1 MPTSNG
7 AEKPRGWTT
16 AERLEREVR
25 DVEAA
30 IELVRSGT
38 ASRVT
43 LAGLRFAEAV
53 VPRLAEAVK
62 GEGIALD
69 PIWWPEDSGCD
80 ITVRRIDVDA

>member
-7 AEKPRGWTT
+7 ADLPRGWTT

-30 IELVRSGT
+30 IELVRSGA

-53 VPRLAEAVK
+53 LPRLADEVR
-62 GEGIALD
+62 GEGIAVD
-69 PIWWPEDSGCD
+69 PIYWPEDSGCD
-80 ITVRRIDVDA
+80 VTVRRIDVDA

>member
-7 AEKPRGWTT
+7 ADTPRGWTT

-53 VPRLAEAVK
+53 LPPLAEAVK

-69 PIWWPEDSGCD
+69 PIYWPEDSGCD
-80 ITVRRIDVDA
+80 VTVRRIDVEA

>member
-7 AEKPRGWTT
+7 ANTPRGWTT
-16 AERLEREVR
+16 VERLEREIR
-25 DVEAA
+25 DVQAA
-30 IELVRSGT
+30 IELVRSGA

-53 VPRLAEAVK
+53 LPPLAEAVK

-69 PIWWPEDSGCD
+69 PIYWPEDSGCD
-80 ITVRRIDVDA
+80 LTVRRVDADA